1 MRRARR
7 QRQIGRETPGRE
19 RQQWGGGGGERER
32 EAEEKGEA
40 EGKTPIEAEI
50 EGGDG
55 RPEQR
60 WGLQS
65 RNKHRKTER
74 GEQAPAASGSP
85 ERGSLQ
91 GLSASLGDS
100 RYLLFPKT
108 VFHPLC

>member
-1 MRRARR
+1 M
-7 QRQIGRETPGRE
+7 GR
-19 RQQWGGGGGERER
+19 GGGERER

-74 GEQAPAASGSP
+74 GEQAPAASRSP